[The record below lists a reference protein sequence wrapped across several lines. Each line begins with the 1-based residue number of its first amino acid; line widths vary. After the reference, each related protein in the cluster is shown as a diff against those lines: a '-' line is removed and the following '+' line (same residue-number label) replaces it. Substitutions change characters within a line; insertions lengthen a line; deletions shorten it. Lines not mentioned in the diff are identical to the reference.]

1 MESNGLQIYEKPEL
15 SHPRLLLGFTGWMD
29 GGEVSSGTVQWMI
42 DTMGAKFFADIE
54 PENYYIYN
62 LPGMMEVA
70 TLLRPHTR
78 ITKGLIEA
86 FEFPSNSFF
95 YSEASNLI
103 LFLGKEP
110 NINWE
115 NYADC
120 LFSLCEQLNVKTTY
134 FIGSVSSL
142 VPHTREPRLFCTA
155 SNRGVKEK
163 FQHLGVK
170 FTNYEGP
177 ASISTYLLS
186 CCTQLDMDMVNLVAT
201 VPAYVQGNNPK
212 CIEAVTRRLAGML
225 DLKIDFDQLNLV
237 TEEFEKKLIELLQ
250 EQPELANNITRLEED
265 YDNDIFNNEM
275 SEMKKWLEQ
284 QGIRVD

>member
-1 MESNGLQIYEKPEL
+1 MESDGLQIYEKPEL
-15 SHPRLLLGFTGWMD
+15 SQPRLLIGFTGWMD
-29 GGEVSSGTVQWMI
+29 GGEVSSGTVRWMV
-42 DTMGAKFFADIE
+42 DTMQAKYFADIE
-54 PENYYIYN
+54 PEKYYVYN

-70 TLLRPHTR
+70 TLSRPHTR
-78 ITKGLIEA
+78 INQGLMES
-86 FEFPSNSFF
+86 FDFPSNSFF
-95 YSEASNLI
+95 YSEANNLI

-115 NYADC
+115 GYAEC
-120 LFSLCEQLNVKTTY
+120 LFSLCEQFNVKMTY

-155 SNRGVKEK
+155 SNQRTRDQ
-163 FQHLGVK
+163 FQHFGVK

-186 CCTQLDMDMVNLVAT
+186 CCSQRDMDMVNLVAS

-225 DLKIDFDQLNLV
+225 DLKVDFKQLNQV
-237 TEEFEKKLIELLQ
+237 TEEFEKKLIELLH

-284 QGIRVD
+284 QGIRLD

>member
-1 MESNGLQIYEKPEL
+1 MESDGLQIYEKPEL
-15 SHPRLLLGFTGWMD
+15 SQPRLLLGFTGWMD
-29 GGEVSSGTVQWMI
+29 GGEVSSGTVRWMV
-42 DTMGAKFFADIE
+42 DTMEAKYFGSIE
-54 PENYYIYN
+54 SENYYVYN

-70 TLLRPHTR
+70 TLSRPHTR
-78 ITKGLIEA
+78 INQGLIEA
-86 FEFPSNSFF
+86 FDFPSNSFF
-95 YSEASNLI
+95 YSEANNLI

-115 NYADC
+115 SYADC
-120 LFSLCEQLNVKTTY
+120 LFSLCEQFHVKMMY

-155 SNRGVKEK
+155 SSKLIRDE
-163 FQHLGVK
+163 FQHFGVK

-186 CCTQLDMDMVNLVAT
+186 CCSQLDVDMVNLVAT

-225 DLKIDFDQLNLV
+225 DLSIDFNQLNLV
-237 TEEFEKKLIELLQ
+237 SEEFEKKLIELLH
-250 EQPELANNITRLEED
+250 EQPELANNITQLEED

-275 SEMKKWLEQ
+275 SEIKKWLEQ
-284 QGIRVD
+284 QGIRLD